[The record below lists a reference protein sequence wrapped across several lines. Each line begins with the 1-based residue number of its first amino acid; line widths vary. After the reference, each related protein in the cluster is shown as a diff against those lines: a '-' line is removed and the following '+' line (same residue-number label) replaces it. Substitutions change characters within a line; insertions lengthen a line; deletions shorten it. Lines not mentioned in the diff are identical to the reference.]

1 MKVEKMVEKMVVWRV
16 ETTVPKRVARMVG
29 MKVDWMVAR

>member
-16 ETTVPKRVARMVG
+16 ETTVPKRVARMV
-29 MKVDWMVAR
+29 V